1 MNSLHTTPDT
11 SGHMALDKQHE
22 DRRCNLLAQ
31 IDSANSG
38 IGSIDTVSTTNLKI
52 LYNQTIDEK
61 WIRRRGL
68 LPDPLVALPEDIWPS
83 IIAQAVDYTNRDES
97 RDSLLHLICVSRLW
111 MIKLVSC
118 PALWT
123 TITINPW
130 EEDLLAKV
138 AVFLSLSKQS
148 NLKIEF
154 TSTGQGQFPN
164 EVYDMLAPYTSRVE
178 ELSFS
183 FLTAKPIEQMV
194 RVVQSLGY
202 LPGLKWIRNSP
213 NEFTVDSLNRI
224 LQYVPN
230 LRGVKSVYLHA
241 EDLIDPRS
249 VLANTPSFTLYSG
262 QKLPDI
268 RYNYEKLRELKLNG
282 DYLYLLNILRRLNC
296 PLVRLS
302 MEMPSEGVRA
312 LIGSISRFSRLESLE
327 ICIWP
332 RLQLQGAETLPD
344 IPLPILP
351 IRSLL
356 LTDSISVNEAHY
368 VPRKYP
374 EFDVDV
380 TSIVERS
387 MPYIETLTLWG
398 VQISSGLISLLQSL
412 YRLQKL
418 SIHAHMNLLSTT
430 EYSPL
435 HLPQLE
441 YLIWD
446 FNAANI
452 LRSRPLIACSVRTCI
467 LMPGYYDTPL
477 EPRVTS
483 AALLPQGCCNSLVML
498 SIETLQPFHFLF
510 KDLSALRELEFG
522 VDTHN
527 CWVGDILE
535 QLIIFP
541 STCPTL
547 QKLTFQRFCREWD
560 ILFLALERRNF
571 LRDCTVSLI
580 REIEM
585 PTTPPYSFL
594 YPLTQLLGG
603 KFPEYPSAKQYAT
616 LGFDDISD
624 RQICYHCRLS
634 SDGFQRWEE
643 MSTNISEDWDWTY
656 RSSTSGERS
665 DPPLK
670 ASVEDWI
677 AGKADRRLQIKE
689 SVERALKRGTEFGL
703 CGNCITQSGPVVVTA
718 YSLDGTGLG
727 DIARPR

>member
-1 MNSLHTTPDT
+1 MNNLHTTPDT
-11 SGHMALDKQHE
+11 SGHLALDKQLE
-22 DRRCNLLAQ
+22 DRRCDLLAQ

-61 WIRRRGL
+61 WFHRRGL

-83 IIAQAVDYTNRDES
+83 IIAQAVGYTDRD
-97 RDSLLHLICVSRLW
+97 RFGVSLLHLIHVSRLW

-148 NLKIEF
+148 NLRIDF
-154 TSTGQGQFPN
+154 TSTGQGQLLN
-164 EVYDMLAPYTSRVE
+164 EVCDLLAPYTSRVVE
-178 ELSFS
+178 ISFNL
-183 FLTAKPIEQMV
+183 LTADPVEQIV
-194 RVVQSLGY
+194 RVFQSLGY
-202 LPGLKWIRNSP
+202 LPGLKWIRYYP
-213 NEFTVDSLNRI
+213 NHITGKGLNRI
-224 LQYVPN
+224 LQYAPN
-230 LRGVKSVYLHA
+230 LWGVKGAYLHA
-241 EDLIDPRS
+241 EDLIDPHL
-249 VLANTPSFTLYSG
+249 VLTNTPSFMLYSG

-268 RYNYEKLRELKLNG
+268 RYNYEKLRELKLSG
-282 DYLYLLNILRRLNC
+282 YYPCLLNILRRLNC

-302 MEMPSEGVRA
+302 MEMPSKGVRA

-327 ICIWP
+327 ICMWP
-332 RLQLQGAETLPD
+332 RVQLQGAEILPD

-356 LTDSISVNEAHY
+356 LTDSVSAKEADY

-387 MPYIETLTLWG
+387 MPHIETLYLWG

-418 SIHAHMNLLSTT
+418 TIHAHVNLLSTT

-441 YLIWD
+441 YLKWD

-467 LMPGYYDTPL
+467 LMPGYYDAL
-477 EPRVTS
+477 VEPGVTI
-483 AALLPQGCCNSLVML
+483 AALLPQGCSNSLVTL
-498 SIETLQPFHFLF
+498 SIGGRKSFHFLL

-522 VDTHN
+522 YDTHN
-527 CWVGDILE
+527 CWIGDILE

-541 STCPTL
+541 ST
-547 QKLTFQRFCREWD
+547 
-560 ILFLALERRNF
+560 
-571 LRDCTVSLI
+571 
-580 REIEM
+580 
-585 PTTPPYSFL
+585 
-594 YPLTQLLGG
+594 
-603 KFPEYPSAKQYAT
+603 
-616 LGFDDISD
+616 
-624 RQICYHCRLS
+624 
-634 SDGFQRWEE
+634 
-643 MSTNISEDWDWTY
+643 
-656 RSSTSGERS
+656 
-665 DPPLK
+665 
-670 ASVEDWI
+670 
-677 AGKADRRLQIKE
+677 
-689 SVERALKRGTEFGL
+689 
-703 CGNCITQSGPVVVTA
+703 
-718 YSLDGTGLG
+718 
-727 DIARPR
+727 